1 MRDILSQFKAA
12 LIAAGNENVYLAFDA
27 LPVRGKGGYFTVL
40 GIKSFEASAP
50 VYSQYTIFLP
60 FKAEVEVSVYA
71 PESDDLQRLYR
82 YFESGVRPT
91 LDGMSGLTTH
101 ISRLTMKHDSNLK
114 RLVLTA
120 GVSVCGIR
128 RIARDNNE

>member
-27 LPVRGKGGYFTVL
+27 LPVRGKGGCFTVV
-40 GIKSFEASAP
+40 GMKSFEASAP

-71 PESDDLQRLYR
+71 P
-82 YFESGVRPT
+82 
-91 LDGMSGLTTH
+91 
-101 ISRLTMKHDSNLK
+101 
-114 RLVLTA
+114 
-120 GVSVCGIR
+120 
-128 RIARDNNE
+128 